1 MPQKAAPKIICA
13 HCKNKFARPKPTGR
27 PPEYCGTDCRTAAYR
42 ARQKAVLC
50 YSRNHDEDVVR
61 IAKSVLARSN
71 AALQRSQLPD
81 PARPLELVAEVLR
94 MERDLADLRAVA
106 VRQAA
111 EYGAPW
117 ADIGQ
122 MLSVSVST
130 ARSKFGDEEVAKVLR
145 RRAERGSA
153 PGPRPPQLRAAR
165 PASSPDTVIG
175 AGGPAGPALPGDPA
189 YQLTTALS
197 HLHRASGYT
206 QRWLAQEVG
215 VSASLLSL
223 ILLGRRHPK
232 WRVVK
237 AIAELCRADPADLRP
252 LWEKA
257 LGIKPV
263 ALPGPDDFLQAS
275 SSLQAAL
282 RGMWIAAASPAPD
295 DICFQHPL
303 LTPRRVARALVTGRP
318 EQDLADWP
326 FVAALA
332 TALRGQPEDVRSLWQ
347 RMQVASAL
355 ITSAEAWPHADAEP
369 CPDAD
374 ADADA
379 EPYPDMAAGSLPG
392 HRTTGVH
399 GPSQAFFPRC
409 PTATRRPH
417 VTSVPWV
424 SRASRGSQN
433 TDSVLRRLDIL
444 HLLKSANTPVG
455 LSALARSSGLP
466 TRQAAEVLSWLREH
480 HFVTTGKDGGHT
492 PGPVLQAIAAG
503 HHVVQELLDALSQ
516 QTQGAIYIGAY
527 IEGDIHVS
535 HEAAQP
541 GIPTVYEHVDF
552 RESAHASA
560 LGKANLAQLGR
571 DARLDHLSRYRPMK
585 LTGQTIT
592 DPDELFRSFDLS
604 PLQYDFKEYSER
616 EICAASPLMLPG
628 RPSCIAVAV
637 PATERRRLN
646 QATAAIRNH
655 STVMALSLRFALDPS
670 TRFPHHAHRLDT
682 SPAHSA

>member
-13 HCKNKFARPKPTGR
+13 HCKNKFDRPKPTGR

-71 AALQRSQLPD
+71 AALQRSQFPD

-111 EYGAPW
+111 EYGAAW
-117 ADIGQ
+117 ADTGQ

-130 ARSKFGDEEVAKVLR
+130 ARTKYGDEEVARVLR

-153 PGPRPPQLRAAR
+153 PGPRPPQLRAPR
-165 PASSPDTVIG
+165 PTSSPDAVIG
-175 AGGPAGPALPGDPA
+175 TGGPAGPALPGDPA

-197 HLHRASGYT
+197 HLHRASGHT

-215 VSASLLSL
+215 VSPSLLSL

-237 AIAELCRADPADLRP
+237 AIAELCRTDPADLRP

-263 ALPGPDDFLQAS
+263 ALPGPDDFLQAA

-303 LTPRRVARALVTGRP
+303 LTPRRVARAMMTSRP

-332 TALRGQPEDVRSLWQ
+332 TALRGQPEDVRPLWQ

-355 ITSAEAWPHADAEP
+355 ITPAEAWPYG
-369 CPDAD
+369 
-374 ADADA
+374 DA
-379 EPYPDMAAGSLPG
+379 EPYPDTAAESQPD
-392 HRTTGVH
+392 HKTTSVH
-399 GPSQAFFPRC
+399 GPSEQPFPRC
-409 PTATRRPH
+409 PTAVLRPH
-417 VTSVPWV
+417 VTSVPWT
-424 SRASRGSQN
+424 SRVSRGSQN

-444 HLLKSANTPVG
+444 HLLKSANAPVG
-455 LSALARSSGLP
+455 LSVLARSSGLP
-466 TRQAAEVLSWLREH
+466 TRQTAEVVSWLREH

-492 PGPVLQAIAAG
+492 AGPVLQAIAAG
-503 HHVVQELLDALSQ
+503 HHVVQELLDELSQ

-527 IEGDIHVS
+527 TEGDIQVS

-541 GIPTVYEHVDF
+541 GIPTVVEHVDF

-560 LGKANLAQLGR
+560 LGKANLAQLDR
-571 DARLDHLSRYRPMK
+571 DACLDHLSRYQPMK
-585 LTGQTIT
+585 LTGHTIT

-616 EICAASPLMLPG
+616 EICAASPLILPG

-655 STVMALSLRFALDPS
+655 STAMALSLRFALDPS
-670 TRFPHHAHRLDT
+670 TRYPHHAHQPDT
-682 SPAHSA
+682 SPAYSA